1 MRNPLKVGEM
11 LRDVYAGGDGAAG
24 SVPGE
29 DIPLLLERVRPVH
42 TVVEVDVFV
51 PGCPPSAD
59 TIALA
64 LEALLDGRTPDLSGQ
79 TRFGA

>member
-1 MRNPLKVGEM
+1 M

>member
-1 MRNPLKVGEM
+1 
-11 LRDVYAGGDGAAG
+11 
-24 SVPGE
+24 
-29 DIPLLLERVRPVH
+29 
-42 TVVEVDVFV
+42 V